1 MANYVFGQAAVGR
14 VGEYVNRVLNNDPA
28 NSVLLAIPLSQ
39 SGTAEQAEAL
49 VTMAAVEADAN
60 FAEQT
65 NASWGRKTIAD
76 TGGGL
81 TWAYDAANNQ
91 NWSDLTDLVW
101 AGPTTGNNTTGL
113 LICYDPDSTTGTDS
127 TVIPLVHLDM
137 AVTADGN
144 QVTFQFNANG
154 WYRATRT

>member
-28 NSVLLAIPLSQ
+28 NSAIIAVPLSQ

-49 VTMAAVEADAN
+49 VTLAAVEADAN
-60 FAEQT
+60 FAEQVA
-65 NASWGRKTIAD
+65 ASWGRKTITDA
-76 TGGGL
+76 GGGL

-101 AGPTTGNNTTGL
+101 TAPVAANNTTGL
-113 LICYDPDSTTGTDS
+113 LLCYDGDTTAGTDANI
-127 TVIPLVHLDM
+127 IPLVHLDM
-137 AVTADGN
+137 VVTADGN
-144 QVTFQFNANG
+144 QVTFQFNALG